1 MNIWL
6 GIITLIFIFVTAVII
21 YIKLRKIV
29 NVIFSTVLSII
40 VGTSLWFGYGSTEL
54 WLILLCS
61 IIIGACLLISV
72 IHAYNKLLTTGEKYE
87 AVGDTKK
94 PRTFGNGYWH

>member
-6 GIITLIFIFVTAVII
+6 GIITLIFILVTSVAI
-21 YIKLRKIV
+21 YIKLKKIG
-29 NVIFSTVLSII
+29 NVIWSIVLSIV
-40 VGTSLWFGYGSTEL
+40 VGTSLWFGYGSKEL

-72 IHAYNKLLTTGEKYE
+72 IHAYNKLLTSGEKYE
-87 AVGDTKK
+87 SVGDTEK